1 VSDVLVNLETYRK
14 NTTNGSF
21 LRFDPYI

>member
-1 VSDVLVNLETYRK
+1 LDVLVICENYRK
-14 NTTNGSF
+14 NTTYGSF